1 MARGGSNVC
10 GFSLPTVGFILLAG
24 LAASVFVFPTSR
36 PGFGETDVVT
46 VTPQPW
52 KAASP
57 VGSPPQNKPPGI
69 DAGSHRARCLS
80 GDLGDGDWVKGER
93 ACDRA
98 THPVAGCDDPG
109 ATGSERAWE
118 FSTSSR
124 ERCEARRIDRESLA
138 SMLAGKTV
146 AVVGDSSARMVYA
159 AILRAVAEDR
169 DAWRLESTEKHRD
182 WAHKLDG
189 GGVAAFVW
197 APFVQNVTASLPNLF
212 KGHHS
217 DDNVTNV
224 SPPVR
229 ALVMGSALWHELWVN
244 DVDEYAAAL
253 KALAEALKGEDAQN
267 GVDQSPGVGAEGA
280 DPVGDGHTPNNRVA
294 FWLTPVRTVPS
305 KFTDERKRMN
315 MTPERGDAYARVAN
329 KSPVFERTRPSGR
342 TSVVPIDLGRVTSSC
357 GDECTEDGIH
367 YVNEAYDVAV
377 QIIANALAAT
387 WTD

>member
-1 MARGGSNVC
+1 M
-10 GFSLPTVGFILLAG
+10 PTVGFILLAG

-36 PGFGETDVVT
+36 PGFGESDVVT
-46 VTPQPW
+46 VTPRPR

-98 THPVAGCDDPG
+98 THPVAGCDDPA

-124 ERCEARRIDRESLA
+124 ERCEARRIDRKSLA

-189 GGVAAFVW
+189 GGVAVFVW

-217 DDNVTNV
+217 DDNVMRA
-224 SPPVR
+224 SPPSV
-229 ALVMGSALWHELWVN
+229 LVMGSALWHELWVN

-253 KALAEALKGEDAQN
+253 KALAVALKTEL
-267 GVDQSPGVGAEGA
+267 VDQSPGGESVDQSPGAEGA
-280 DPVGDGHTPNNRVA
+280 DPVGETQHTPNRVA

>member
-1 MARGGSNVC
+1 MC
-10 GFSLPTVGFILLAG
+10 GFSLPTVGFILLTG

-36 PGFGETDVVT
+36 PGFGESDVVT
-46 VTPQPW
+46 VTPRPW

-98 THPVAGCDDPG
+98 THPVAGCDDPA

-124 ERCEARRIDRESLA
+124 ERCEARRIDRKSLA

-189 GGVAAFVW
+189 GGVAVFVW

-212 KGHHS
+212 KVGHHS
-217 DDNVTNV
+217 DDNVTSA
-224 SPPVR
+224 SPPSV
-229 ALVMGSALWHELWVN
+229 LVMGSALWHELWVN

-253 KALAEALKGEDAQN
+253 KALAKALKTEL
-267 GVDQSPGVGAEGA
+267 VDQSPGGESVDQSPGAEGA
-280 DPVGDGHTPNNRVA
+280 DPVGETQHTPNRVA

>member
-1 MARGGSNVC
+1 MC
-10 GFSLPTVGFILLAG
+10 GFSLPTVGFILLTG

-36 PGFGETDVVT
+36 PGFGESDVVT
-46 VTPQPW
+46 VTPRPW

-98 THPVAGCDDPG
+98 THPVAGCDDPA

-124 ERCEARRIDRESLA
+124 ERCEARRIDRKSLA

-189 GGVAAFVW
+189 GGVAVFVW

-217 DDNVTNV
+217 DDNVTSAS
-224 SPPVR
+224 SPS

-253 KALAEALKGEDAQN
+253 KALAEALKTEL
-267 GVDQSPGVGAEGA
+267 VDQSPGGESVDQSPGAEGA
-280 DPVGDGHTPNNRVA
+280 DPVGETQHTPNRVA

>member
-1 MARGGSNVC
+1 VC

-24 LAASVFVFPTSR
+24 LAASVLVFPGSR
-36 PGFGETDVVT
+36 PGFGESDVVT
-46 VTPQPW
+46 VTPRPW

-69 DAGSHRARCLS
+69 RARCLS

-357 GDECTEDGIH
+357 GDGCTEDGIH

-387 WTD
+387 WTE

>member
-1 MARGGSNVC
+1 MC
-10 GFSLPTVGFILLAG
+10 GFSLPTVGFILLTG

-36 PGFGETDVVT
+36 PGFGERDVVE
-46 VTPQPW
+46 VT
-52 KAASP
+52 ASP

-69 DAGSHRARCLS
+69 NAGSHRARCLS

-109 ATGSERAWE
+109 ATGGERAWE
-118 FSTSSR
+118 FSASSR

-189 GGVAAFVW
+189 GGVAVFVW

-217 DDNVTNV
+217 GDSETPNA
-224 SPPVR
+224 SPPS

-387 WTD
+387 WTE

>member
-1 MARGGSNVC
+1 MC
-10 GFSLPTVGFILLAG
+10 GFSLPTVGFILLTG

-36 PGFGETDVVT
+36 PGFGESDVVT

-98 THPVAGCDDPG
+98 TYPVAGCDDPA
-109 ATGSERAWE
+109 ATGGERAWE

-217 DDNVTNV
+217 GDNVTSAS
-224 SPPVR
+224 SPS

-253 KALAEALKGEDAQN
+253 KALAKALKTEL
-267 GVDQSPGVGAEGA
+267 VDQSPGAEGA
-280 DPVGDGHTPNNRVA
+280 DPVGDGHTPNRVA

-329 KSPVFERTRPSGR
+329 KSPVFE
-342 TSVVPIDLGRVTSSC
+342 
-357 GDECTEDGIH
+357 
-367 YVNEAYDVAV
+367 
-377 QIIANALAAT
+377 
-387 WTD
+387 

>member
-1 MARGGSNVC
+1 MC
-10 GFSLPTVGFILLAG
+10 GFSLPTVGFILLTG

-36 PGFGETDVVT
+36 PGFGESDVVT
-46 VTPQPW
+46 VTPRPW

-80 GDLGDGDWVKGER
+80 GDLGEGDWVKGER

-109 ATGSERAWE
+109 ATGGERAWE

-138 SMLAGKTV
+138 SMLACKTV

-189 GGVAAFVW
+189 GGVAVFVW

-217 DDNVTNV
+217 DDNVTSA
-224 SPPVR
+224 SPPSV
-229 ALVMGSALWHELWVN
+229 LVMGSALWHELWVN

-253 KALAEALKGEDAQN
+253 KALAKALKTEL
-267 GVDQSPGVGAEGA
+267 VDQSPGGESVDQSPGADGA
-280 DPVGDGHTPNNRVA
+280 DPVGETQHTPNRVA

>member
-1 MARGGSNVC
+1 MC
-10 GFSLPTVGFILLAG
+10 GFSLPTVGFILLTG

-36 PGFGETDVVT
+36 PGFGESDVVT
-46 VTPQPW
+46 VTPRPW

-57 VGSPPQNKPPGI
+57 VGSPPQDKPPGI

-109 ATGSERAWE
+109 ATGGERAWE
-118 FSTSSR
+118 FSASSR

-189 GGVAAFVW
+189 GGVAVFVW

-212 KGHHS
+212 KGHVG
-217 DDNVTNV
+217 DDNVTSA
-224 SPPVR
+224 SPPSV
-229 ALVMGSALWHELWVN
+229 LVMGSALWHELWVN

-253 KALAEALKGEDAQN
+253 KALAKALKTEL
-267 GVDQSPGVGAEGA
+267 VDQSPGGESVDQSPGAEGA
-280 DPVGDGHTPNNRVA
+280 DPVGETQHTPNRVA